1 MTALLELT
9 VYFTVWTLITVVVG
23 AAIRNQEW
31 TKEGRDIGL
40 GNRDNLKEATP
51 MGGRAERAAKNSI
64 EAAVFFVP
72 LALIANAAG
81 MDAEV
86 MLGAQ
91 IAFWARIAYVPIYI
105 AGVKYLRSFVWIVGV
120 VGQLQFDVLASRI
133 QQKYARIVTHFSIS
147 GGADCTTGDFNCMA
161 RELDRFCLDYANTES
176 LSWHHCVSASLW
188 MIGTAKPEL

>member
-1 MTALLELT
+1 MTALLEIT

-31 TKEGRDIGL
+31 TREGRDIGL
-40 GNRDNLKEATP
+40 GNRDNLNEATP

-81 MDAEV
+81 LDAEV

-91 IAFWARIAYVPIYI
+91 IAFWARITYVPIYI
-105 AGVKYLRSFVWIVGV
+105 AGIKYLRSLVWIVGV
-120 VGQLQFDVLASRI
+120 VG
-133 QQKYARIVTHFSIS
+133 Y
-147 GGADCTTGDFNCMA
+147 GMM
-161 RELDRFCLDYANTES
+161 
-176 LSWHHCVSASLW
+176 VSAML
-188 MIGTAKPEL
+188 

>member
-9 VYFTVWTLITVVVG
+9 VYFTIWTLVSVVLG

-40 GNRDNLKEATP
+40 GNRDNLQEATP

-81 MDAEV
+81 LDAEV

-91 IAFWARIAYVPIYI
+91 VAFWARIAYVPIYI
-105 AGVKYLRSFVWIVGV
+105 AGIKYLRSLVWIVGV
-120 VGQLQFDVLASRI
+120 VG
-133 QQKYARIVTHFSIS
+133 YGMMIS
-147 GGADCTTGDFNCMA
+147 AM
-161 RELDRFCLDYANTES
+161 
-176 LSWHHCVSASLW
+176 W
-188 MIGTAKPEL
+188 

>member
-31 TKEGRDIGL
+31 TREGRDIGL
-40 GNRDNLKEATP
+40 GNRDNLNEATP

-81 MDAEV
+81 LDSEA

-105 AGVKYLRSFVWIVGV
+105 AGIKYLRSLVWIVGV
-120 VGQLQFDVLASRI
+120 LGYGLMVAAMF
-133 QQKYARIVTHFSIS
+133 
-147 GGADCTTGDFNCMA
+147 
-161 RELDRFCLDYANTES
+161 
-176 LSWHHCVSASLW
+176 
-188 MIGTAKPEL
+188 

>member
-72 LALIANAAG
+72 LALVANAAG

-105 AGVKYLRSFVWIVGV
+105 AGIKYLRSLVWIGGV
-120 VGQLQFDVLASRI
+120 VG
-133 QQKYARIVTHFSIS
+133 Y
-147 GGADCTTGDFNCMA
+147 
-161 RELDRFCLDYANTES
+161 
-176 LSWHHCVSASLW
+176 W
-188 MIGTAKPEL
+188 MMVAALL

>member
-9 VYFTVWTLITVVVG
+9 VYFTLWTLITVVVG
-23 AAIRNQEW
+23 GAIRNQEW
-31 TKEGRDIGL
+31 TKEGRESGL

-64 EAAVFFVP
+64 EASVFFVP

-105 AGVKYLRSFVWIVGV
+105 AGIKYLRSLVWIVGV
-120 VGQLQFDVLASRI
+120 VGYGMMVAAML
-133 QQKYARIVTHFSIS
+133 
-147 GGADCTTGDFNCMA
+147 
-161 RELDRFCLDYANTES
+161 
-176 LSWHHCVSASLW
+176 
-188 MIGTAKPEL
+188 

>member
-64 EAAVFFVP
+64 EAAAFFVP
-72 LALIANAAG
+72 LALVANAAG

-105 AGVKYLRSFVWIVGV
+105 AGIKYLRSLVWIVGV
-120 VGQLQFDVLASRI
+120 VGYGMMVAAML
-133 QQKYARIVTHFSIS
+133 
-147 GGADCTTGDFNCMA
+147 
-161 RELDRFCLDYANTES
+161 
-176 LSWHHCVSASLW
+176 
-188 MIGTAKPEL
+188 

>member
-9 VYFTVWTLITVVVG
+9 VYFTIWTLVSVVLG

-40 GNRDNLKEATP
+40 GNRDNLQEATP

-72 LALIANAAG
+72 LALIANASG
-81 MDAEV
+81 LDAEV

-91 IAFWARIAYVPIYI
+91 VAFWARIAYVPIYI
-105 AGVKYLRSFVWIVGV
+105 AGIKYLRSLVWIVGV
-120 VGQLQFDVLASRI
+120 VG
-133 QQKYARIVTHFSIS
+133 YGMMIS
-147 GGADCTTGDFNCMA
+147 AM
-161 RELDRFCLDYANTES
+161 L
-176 LSWHHCVSASLW
+176 
-188 MIGTAKPEL
+188 

>member
-1 MTALLELT
+1 MTPLLEIT
-9 VYFTVWTLITVVVG
+9 VYFTVWTLLSVCVG
-23 AAIRNQEW
+23 MAIRNQEW
-31 TKEGRDIGL
+31 TKEGREITL

-51 MGGRAERAAKNSI
+51 IGGRADRAAKNSI

-105 AGVKYLRSFVWIVGV
+105 AGIKYLRSLVWLIGVG
-120 VGQLQFDVLASRI
+120 G
-133 QQKYARIVTHFSIS
+133 YA
-147 GGADCTTGDFNCMA
+147 
-161 RELDRFCLDYANTES
+161 L
-176 LSWHHCVSASLW
+176 
-188 MIGTAKPEL
+188 MICAML

>member
-81 MDAEV
+81 MDVEV

-105 AGVKYLRSFVWIVGV
+105 AGIKYLRSLVWIVGV
-120 VGQLQFDVLASRI
+120 VGYGMMVAAML
-133 QQKYARIVTHFSIS
+133 
-147 GGADCTTGDFNCMA
+147 
-161 RELDRFCLDYANTES
+161 
-176 LSWHHCVSASLW
+176 
-188 MIGTAKPEL
+188 

>member
-9 VYFTVWTLITVVVG
+9 MYFTVWTLLTVVMG
-23 AAIRNQEW
+23 GAIRNQEW
-31 TKEGRDIGL
+31 TKEGRQIGL

-81 MDAEV
+81 LDAEV

-105 AGVKYLRSFVWIVGV
+105 AGIKYLRSLVWLIGVG
-120 VGQLQFDVLASRI
+120 G
-133 QQKYARIVTHFSIS
+133 YALMVW
-147 GGADCTTGDFNCMA
+147 AM
-161 RELDRFCLDYANTES
+161 L
-176 LSWHHCVSASLW
+176 
-188 MIGTAKPEL
+188 

>member
-23 AAIRNQEW
+23 AAIRNQQW
-31 TKEGRDIGL
+31 TREGRDIGL
-40 GNRDNLKEATP
+40 GNRDNLNEATP

-72 LALIANAAG
+72 LALIAHAAG
-81 MDAEV
+81 LDAEV

-105 AGVKYLRSFVWIVGV
+105 AGIKYLRSLVWIVGV
-120 VGQLQFDVLASRI
+120 VGYGMMVAAML
-133 QQKYARIVTHFSIS
+133 
-147 GGADCTTGDFNCMA
+147 
-161 RELDRFCLDYANTES
+161 
-176 LSWHHCVSASLW
+176 
-188 MIGTAKPEL
+188 

>member
-9 VYFTVWTLITVVVG
+9 VYFTIWTLITVVVG
-23 AAIRNQEW
+23 GAIRNQEW
-31 TKEGRDIGL
+31 TKDGLDVGL
-40 GNRDNLKEATP
+40 GNRDNLREATA

-72 LALIANAAG
+72 LALVANAAG

-105 AGVKYLRSFVWIVGV
+105 AGIKYLRSLVWIGGV
-120 VGQLQFDVLASRI
+120 VGYGMMVAALL
-133 QQKYARIVTHFSIS
+133 
-147 GGADCTTGDFNCMA
+147 
-161 RELDRFCLDYANTES
+161 
-176 LSWHHCVSASLW
+176 
-188 MIGTAKPEL
+188 

>member
-1 MTALLELT
+1 MTALLEIT

-51 MGGRAERAAKNSI
+51 MGGRAERAAKNSV

-105 AGVKYLRSFVWIVGV
+105 AGIKYLRSLVWIVGV
-120 VGQLQFDVLASRI
+120 VG
-133 QQKYARIVTHFSIS
+133 YGMMIS
-147 GGADCTTGDFNCMA
+147 AM
-161 RELDRFCLDYANTES
+161 L
-176 LSWHHCVSASLW
+176 
-188 MIGTAKPEL
+188 

>member
-31 TKEGRDIGL
+31 TKEGREIGL

-64 EAAVFFVP
+64 EASVFFVP
-72 LALIANAAG
+72 LALIGNAAG

-105 AGVKYLRSFVWIVGV
+105 AGIKYLRSLVWIVGV
-120 VGQLQFDVLASRI
+120 VGYGMMVAAML
-133 QQKYARIVTHFSIS
+133 
-147 GGADCTTGDFNCMA
+147 
-161 RELDRFCLDYANTES
+161 
-176 LSWHHCVSASLW
+176 
-188 MIGTAKPEL
+188 

>member
-86 MLGAQ
+86 TLGAQ

-120 VGQLQFDVLASRI
+120 VGYGMMVAAML
-133 QQKYARIVTHFSIS
+133 
-147 GGADCTTGDFNCMA
+147 
-161 RELDRFCLDYANTES
+161 
-176 LSWHHCVSASLW
+176 
-188 MIGTAKPEL
+188 

>member
-1 MTALLELT
+1 MTVLLELT
-9 VYFTVWTLITVVVG
+9 VYFTIWTLVSVVLG

-40 GNRDNLKEATP
+40 GNRDNLQEATP

-81 MDAEV
+81 LDADV

-105 AGVKYLRSFVWIVGV
+105 AGIKYLRSLVWIVGV
-120 VGQLQFDVLASRI
+120 VGYGVM
-133 QQKYARIVTHFSIS
+133 IS
-147 GGADCTTGDFNCMA
+147 AM
-161 RELDRFCLDYANTES
+161 L
-176 LSWHHCVSASLW
+176 
-188 MIGTAKPEL
+188 

>member
-23 AAIRNQEW
+23 GAIRNQEW
-31 TKEGRDIGL
+31 TKEGREIGL

-64 EAAVFFVP
+64 EASVFFVP

-91 IAFWARIAYVPIYI
+91 IAFWARVAYVPIYI
-105 AGVKYLRSFVWIVGV
+105 AGIKYLRSLVWIVGV
-120 VGQLQFDVLASRI
+120 VGYGMMVAAML
-133 QQKYARIVTHFSIS
+133 
-147 GGADCTTGDFNCMA
+147 
-161 RELDRFCLDYANTES
+161 
-176 LSWHHCVSASLW
+176 
-188 MIGTAKPEL
+188 

>member
-9 VYFTVWTLITVVVG
+9 VYFTVWTLITVVIG

-31 TKEGRDIGL
+31 TREGRDIGL
-40 GNRDNLKEATP
+40 GNRDNLNEATP

-81 MDAEV
+81 LDAEV

-105 AGVKYLRSFVWIVGV
+105 AGIKYLRSLVWIVGV
-120 VGQLQFDVLASRI
+120 VGYGMMVAAML
-133 QQKYARIVTHFSIS
+133 
-147 GGADCTTGDFNCMA
+147 
-161 RELDRFCLDYANTES
+161 
-176 LSWHHCVSASLW
+176 
-188 MIGTAKPEL
+188 

>member
-9 VYFTVWTLITVVVG
+9 VYFTIWTLVSVVLG

-40 GNRDNLKEATP
+40 GNRDNLQEATP

-81 MDAEV
+81 LDAEV
-86 MLGAQ
+86 ILGAQ
-91 IAFWARIAYVPIYI
+91 VAFWARIAYVPIYI
-105 AGVKYLRSFVWIVGV
+105 AGIKYLRSLIWIVGV
-120 VGQLQFDVLASRI
+120 VG
-133 QQKYARIVTHFSIS
+133 YGMMIS
-147 GGADCTTGDFNCMA
+147 AM
-161 RELDRFCLDYANTES
+161 L
-176 LSWHHCVSASLW
+176 
-188 MIGTAKPEL
+188 

>member
-31 TKEGRDIGL
+31 TKEGREIGL

-91 IAFWARIAYVPIYI
+91 VAFWARIAYVPIYI
-105 AGVKYLRSFVWIVGV
+105 AGIRYLRSFVWIVGV
-120 VGQLQFDVLASRI
+120 VG
-133 QQKYARIVTHFSIS
+133 YGMMVT
-147 GGADCTTGDFNCMA
+147 AM
-161 RELDRFCLDYANTES
+161 L
-176 LSWHHCVSASLW
+176 
-188 MIGTAKPEL
+188 

>member
-9 VYFTVWTLITVVVG
+9 VYFTIWTLVSVVLG

-31 TKEGRDIGL
+31 TQEGRDIGL
-40 GNRDNLKEATP
+40 GNRDNLREATP

-81 MDAEV
+81 LDAEV

-91 IAFWARIAYVPIYI
+91 VAFWARIAYVPIYI
-105 AGVKYLRSFVWIVGV
+105 AGIKYLRSLVWIVGV
-120 VGQLQFDVLASRI
+120 VG
-133 QQKYARIVTHFSIS
+133 Y
-147 GGADCTTGDFNCMA
+147 GMM
-161 RELDRFCLDYANTES
+161 
-176 LSWHHCVSASLW
+176 VSAVV
-188 MIGTAKPEL
+188 

>member
-9 VYFTVWTLITVVVG
+9 VYFTVWTLITVVAG

-31 TKEGRDIGL
+31 TTEGRDIGL

-72 LALIANAAG
+72 LALIANTAG
-81 MDAEV
+81 LDAEV

-91 IAFWARIAYVPIYI
+91 VAFWARIAYVPIYI
-105 AGVKYLRSFVWIVGV
+105 AGIKYLRSLVWIVGV
-120 VGQLQFDVLASRI
+120 VG
-133 QQKYARIVTHFSIS
+133 Y
-147 GGADCTTGDFNCMA
+147 GMM
-161 RELDRFCLDYANTES
+161 
-176 LSWHHCVSASLW
+176 VSAML
-188 MIGTAKPEL
+188 

>member
-9 VYFTVWTLITVVVG
+9 VYFTIWTLISVVLG

-40 GNRDNLKEATP
+40 GNRDNLQEATP
-51 MGGRAERAAKNSI
+51 TGGRAERAAKNSI

-81 MDAEV
+81 LDAEV

-91 IAFWARIAYVPIYI
+91 VAFWARIAYVPIYI
-105 AGVKYLRSFVWIVGV
+105 VGIKYLRSLVWIVGV
-120 VGQLQFDVLASRI
+120 VG
-133 QQKYARIVTHFSIS
+133 Y
-147 GGADCTTGDFNCMA
+147 GMM
-161 RELDRFCLDYANTES
+161 
-176 LSWHHCVSASLW
+176 VSSML
-188 MIGTAKPEL
+188 

>member
-9 VYFTVWTLITVVVG
+9 VYFTIWTLFTVVVG

-31 TKEGRDIGL
+31 TKAGRDIGL
-40 GNRDNLKEATP
+40 GNRDNLQEATP

-72 LALIANAAG
+72 LALVANAAG

-105 AGVKYLRSFVWIVGV
+105 AGIKYLRSFVWIVGV
-120 VGQLQFDVLASRI
+120 VG
-133 QQKYARIVTHFSIS
+133 YAMMV
-147 GGADCTTGDFNCMA
+147 AAM
-161 RELDRFCLDYANTES
+161 L
-176 LSWHHCVSASLW
+176 
-188 MIGTAKPEL
+188 

>member
-9 VYFTVWTLITVVVG
+9 VYFTIWTLISVVLG

-40 GNRDNLKEATP
+40 GNRDNLREATP

-72 LALIANAAG
+72 LALIGNAAG
-81 MDAEV
+81 LDAEV

-91 IAFWARIAYVPIYI
+91 VAFWARIAYVPIYI
-105 AGVKYLRSFVWIVGV
+105 AGIKYLRSLVWIVGV
-120 VGQLQFDVLASRI
+120 VG
-133 QQKYARIVTHFSIS
+133 Y
-147 GGADCTTGDFNCMA
+147 GMM
-161 RELDRFCLDYANTES
+161 
-176 LSWHHCVSASLW
+176 VSAVV
-188 MIGTAKPEL
+188 

>member
-31 TKEGRDIGL
+31 TREGRDIGL
-40 GNRDNLKEATP
+40 GNRDNLNEATP

-81 MDAEV
+81 LDSEA

-91 IAFWARIAYVPIYI
+91 VAFWARIAYVPIYI
-105 AGVKYLRSFVWIVGV
+105 AGIKYLRSLVWIVGV
-120 VGQLQFDVLASRI
+120 LGYGLMVAAMF
-133 QQKYARIVTHFSIS
+133 
-147 GGADCTTGDFNCMA
+147 
-161 RELDRFCLDYANTES
+161 
-176 LSWHHCVSASLW
+176 
-188 MIGTAKPEL
+188 

>member
-1 MTALLELT
+1 MTALLEIT
-9 VYFTVWTLITVVVG
+9 VYFTVWTLITVVAG

-51 MGGRAERAAKNSI
+51 MGGRAERAAKNSV

-72 LALIANAAG
+72 LALVANAAG

-105 AGVKYLRSFVWIVGV
+105 AGIKYLRSLVWIVGV
-120 VGQLQFDVLASRI
+120 VG
-133 QQKYARIVTHFSIS
+133 Y
-147 GGADCTTGDFNCMA
+147 GMM
-161 RELDRFCLDYANTES
+161 
-176 LSWHHCVSASLW
+176 VSAML
-188 MIGTAKPEL
+188 

>member
-9 VYFTVWTLITVVVG
+9 VYFTVWTLITAVVG

-31 TKEGRDIGL
+31 TKEGREIGL

-64 EAAVFFVP
+64 EASVFFVP

-105 AGVKYLRSFVWIVGV
+105 AGIKYLRSLVWIVGV
-120 VGQLQFDVLASRI
+120 VGYGMMVAAML
-133 QQKYARIVTHFSIS
+133 
-147 GGADCTTGDFNCMA
+147 
-161 RELDRFCLDYANTES
+161 
-176 LSWHHCVSASLW
+176 
-188 MIGTAKPEL
+188 